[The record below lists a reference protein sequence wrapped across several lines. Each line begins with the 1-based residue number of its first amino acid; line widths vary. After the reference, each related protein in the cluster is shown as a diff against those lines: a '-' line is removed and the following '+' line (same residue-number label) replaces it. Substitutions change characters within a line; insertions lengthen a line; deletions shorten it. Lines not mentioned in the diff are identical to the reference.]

1 MSNPKQ
7 RAVSRA
13 RSLIES
19 EQSKIQRQLY
29 RNRYEFRRLVEEQ
42 TTLKRELAV
51 LGDLLRELDGKP
63 ITKQVRDGSGNKL
76 GG

>member
-7 RAVSRA
+7 RAVERA
-13 RSLIES
+13 RRLIET
-19 EQSKIQRQLY
+19 EQLNIRSKLY
-29 RNRYEFRRLVEEQ
+29 HNRREFKRLTKEQ

-63 ITKQVRDGSGNKL
+63 ITKAVGK
-76 GG
+76 